1 MDEVAIDTALL
12 QQQDFIGDYIRI
24 TMVDGAAV
32 IVSNAT
38 GPLPGP
44 FFPLTYVE
52 QIHSVR
58 IVWE

>member
-1 MDEVAIDTALL
+1 VAIDTLVL
-12 QQQDFIGDYIRI
+12 EQPDFIGDYIRI
-24 TMVDGAAV
+24 TISGDAAV

-52 QIHSVR
+52 QIHSAR